1 VSENGNRNFRFLNL
15 DGLWPV
21 FKWEG
26 LQLNDDG
33 SLQLQTVPLLEGAE
47 LFADADINTEY
58 GPAGIAV
65 SNEGTIYFTNPKTH
79 QVLRVDPCDGSISRV
94 SCMGG
99 EGRAAGQF
107 NTPRGLLIPKY
118 RDSLFVADSG
128 NHRIQIF
135 DPDSGQ
141 LVDMWGDSAADNGP
155 SDQPGRFNTPWTL
168 AGDDQGNVYVV
179 DYGNKRVQKFDRTGE
194 LAPSFGKAIEDC
206 HMLQQPVDIAVHS
219 SAEGVRVY
227 IVDANLH
234 AVLIFDD
241 EGKPV
246 HTPENP
252 QGSFG
257 ADVLIKPMGIAV
269 SNDAVYVGDNERH
282 AILKFKRGKSYRFI
296 GDAIG
301 YHAPVAALLMLD
313 DETLLVHNGE
323 SVAPRRLSVR
333 KGYRTTGAMWSSAI
347 SGDNLKTSWH
357 RVEVEM
363 RKLSGGAHL
372 RLFVFTADNESDKPA
387 VDPSA
392 DNPFSDPKWRRAIT
406 PTDRF
411 ANLSDVFIGGEPSR
425 FVWIGALFLGDGRS
439 TPVISQIRV
448 EFDHKGYLNHLPA
461 IYRTDSSC
469 ADFLLRFLSMF
480 ETLFDDVEEQIV
492 DLSVLFDPESTPK
505 DILPWL
511 AGWLAVEL
519 NEEWDEE
526 RKRETIARAFEFY
539 GRRGTA
545 AGLREALRIFG
556 GVNAIIEEPVMNA
569 AWWSL
574 PAEADPCGCGKKSKE
589 SSCGCGGSSKG
600 KSSCGCGAGAKG
612 CSCGGRSS
620 RQEPVWQATE
630 NSILGVTTMLLS
642 ASPQGA
648 VLGSSATLDH
658 SHLITNEEFGAPLFS
673 EVAHQFNVQ
682 IYRTQLHC
690 PETLPRVQAIIER
703 EKPAHT
709 EYHLCVI
716 EPRMRV
722 GFQARVGKDAVVAG
736 PPSQLLLHEGMFLDQ
751 QSSLG
756 GEPSGTVGEHSRVG
770 VSTRVG

>member
-1 VSENGNRNFRFLNL
+1 MSENGQRNFRFLNV
-15 DGLWPV
+15 DGHWPV

-26 LQLNDDG
+26 LQLNEDG
-33 SLQLQTVPLLEGAE
+33 SLQLQTVPLLDGAE
-47 LFADADINTEY
+47 LFADADVNSDY

-65 SNEGTIYFTNPKTH
+65 SGEGTIFFSSPRTH
-79 QVLRVDPCDGSISRV
+79 QVLRVDPCDGTIGPV
-94 SCMGG
+94 SCAGG
-99 EGRAAGQF
+99 KGTGSGQLD
-107 NTPRGLLIPKY
+107 TPRGLLIPEY
-118 RDSLFVADSG
+118 RDSLFVVDSG

-135 DPDSGQ
+135 HPDSGQ
-141 LVDMWGDSAADNGP
+141 LVDIWGDSTAEPGP
-155 SDQPGRFNTPWTL
+155 SDKPGRFNTPWTL

-179 DYGNKRVQKFDRTGE
+179 DYGNKRVQKFDRAGE
-194 LAPSFGKAIEDC
+194 LVPSFWEAIEGC
-206 HMLQQPVDIAVHS
+206 RMLKQPVDIAVHS
-219 SAEGVRVY
+219 AAEGIRVY
-227 IVDANLH
+227 IVDRELH

-241 EGKPV
+241 EGKQV
-246 HTPENP
+246 RSPENP

-257 ADVLIKPMGIAV
+257 ANVLIAPLGIAV

-282 AILKFKRGKSYRFI
+282 AILKFKRGKSYKFI
-296 GDAIG
+296 GEAIG
-301 YHAPVAALLMLD
+301 YHAPIAALLMLD
-313 DETLLVHNGE
+313 QETLLVHSGE

-333 KGYRTTGAMWSSAI
+333 KGYRTSGAMWSSAI
-347 SGDNLKTSWH
+347 SGDNLKTAWH
-357 RVEVEM
+357 RAEVEM
-363 RKLSGGAHL
+363 QRLSGAAHL
-372 RLFVFTADNESDKPA
+372 RLFVSTADNESDQPA

-406 PTDRF
+406 PADRF
-411 ANLSDVFIGGEPSR
+411 ANLSDVFIGGEPSQ
-425 FVWIGALFLGDGRS
+425 FVWIGALFLGDGRA
-439 TPVISQIRV
+439 TPVVSQIRV
-448 EFDHKGYLNHLPA
+448 EFDHRGYLNHLPA
-461 IYRTDSSC
+461 VYRTDSTC

-480 ETLFDDVEEQIV
+480 ETLFDDVEERIV

-505 DILPWL
+505 EILPWL

-519 NEEWDEE
+519 DEEWDEQ
-526 RKRETIARAFEFY
+526 RKRQTIAGAFEFY

-545 AGLREALRIFG
+545 AGLREALRVLG

-574 PAEADPCGCGKKSKE
+574 PAEADPCGCKKSAE
-589 SSCGCGGSSKG
+589 CACGCSGSD
-600 KSSCGCGAGAKG
+600 KSRK
-612 CSCGGRSS
+612 
-620 RQEPVWQATE
+620 EPSWEATE
-630 NSILGVTTMLLS
+630 NSVLGVTTMLLS

-658 SHLITNEEFGAPLFS
+658 SHLLTNEEFGAPLFS
-673 EVAHQFNVQ
+673 EVAHQFSVQ

-690 PETLPRVQAIIER
+690 PETLPRIHAIIER

-756 GEPSGTVGEHSRVG
+756 GELNAAVGEHSRVG